1 MAPRWAK
8 ADLKKL
14 KAAMRVLR
22 EEDGAEYDAIVSH
35 YAGTIANLFLEPR
48 HAIQQRSAELL
59 ADEVKDAI
67 EEAIA

>member
-14 KAAMRVLR
+14 KAALRVLR
-22 EEDGAEYDAIVSH
+22 EEDAAEYDAIVSWH
-35 YAGTIANLFLEPR
+35 CGTIAKLLLEPR

-59 ADEVKDAI
+59 EDEVEQAI